1 MDITDEPSRNGGDTS
16 RSKVNIFSLTQS
28 RALLETRRSKT
39 GEILISKPSILPP
52 APHNKFISAMR
63 QPLTPLLGNVARMS
77 TPVQQRAAMYHE
89 EDHGHRKPPYL

>member
-1 MDITDEPSRNGGDTS
+1 
-16 RSKVNIFSLTQS
+16 
-28 RALLETRRSKT
+28 
-39 GEILISKPSILPP
+39 
-52 APHNKFISAMR
+52 MR